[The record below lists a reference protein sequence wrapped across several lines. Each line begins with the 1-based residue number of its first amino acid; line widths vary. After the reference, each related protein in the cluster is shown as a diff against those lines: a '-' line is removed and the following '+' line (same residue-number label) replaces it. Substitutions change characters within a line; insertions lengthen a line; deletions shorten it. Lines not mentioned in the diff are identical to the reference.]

1 MTESGSAT
9 LLERIGALQGV
20 GTPSARRI
28 ARLITHEPML
38 AARSGIIE
46 LARASET
53 SVGSVNRFCHS
64 LGVEGYTALRLA
76 LANEVGHDAHSRDD
90 PDPSGDIDPAA
101 DADETVRI
109 IAAASSR
116 AISRTAEVLNVE
128 VLDELAGLVD
138 RARLV
143 QVVAFG
149 GSAHVATYLAHQ
161 LTGIGVTSLTDS
173 DVNTA
178 ASHLAT
184 LGSSDVVIAVSHSG
198 TARHAIEMVRAARE
212 QSVTTAAITSSA
224 VSPLAQAAHLSL
236 VTTSRSSTSRYR
248 GTAGR
253 HAQLFVTDALY
264 VRVAQ
269 RRHEIAQHHLDRAGE
284 LTAGYQATGVRSGP
298 DPVRRR
304 RSDARHR

>member
-1 MTESGSAT
+1 MTQEGPTTT
-9 LLERIGALQGV
+9 LLERIGALQDV

-28 ARLITHEPML
+28 ARLITREPML

-53 SVGSVNRFCHS
+53 SVGSVNRFCRS
-64 LGVEGYTALRLA
+64 LDVTGYTELRLA
-76 LANEVGHDAHSRDD
+76 LANEVGHDSPHREDT
-90 PDPSGDIDPAA
+90 DPSGDIDPAT
-101 DADETVRI
+101 DAEETVRI

-116 AISRTAEVLNVE
+116 AISQTAA
-128 VLDELAGLVD
+128 VLDVTVLDRLADIVD

-143 QVVAFG
+143 QIVAYG
-149 GSAHVATYLAHQ
+149 GSAHVATYLANQ
-161 LTGIGVTSLTDS
+161 LTGIGVTTLTDS

-198 TARHAIEMVRAARE
+198 AARHAIELVTAARE
-212 QSVTTAAITSSA
+212 QGVTTAAVTSSA
-224 VSPLAQAAHLSL
+224 MSPLARAAEMSL
-236 VTTSRSSTSRYR
+236 VTTARSSTSRYR

-269 RRHEIAQHHLDRAGE
+269 RRPEQAQRYLDRAGE
-284 LTAGYQATGVRSGP
+284 LTADHQVAAGAPGRGGT
-298 DPVRRR
+298 RRR
-304 RSDARHR
+304 TRGT